1 MQEQAL
7 YVLLASTGMR
17 ISEALGLEARHTI
30 NDGRTIKVEQQVR
43 KDRPEI
49 VKYLKTNAAKREI
62 DLHPDVAE
70 YLRRYSAKKLG
81 LLFHTAKDTHI
92 YTATWKTAGSHLDS

>member
-49 VKYLKTNAAKREI
+49 VSI
-62 DLHPDVAE
+62 
-70 YLRRYSAKKLG
+70 
-81 LLFHTAKDTHI
+81 
-92 YTATWKTAGSHLDS
+92 